1 MPMRSR
7 RRPRSRTA
15 FVLLAL
21 TSLVTACGT
30 MPSAGPG
37 TDCRALGPAP
47 VTEADAAAVSDE
59 LAIWL
64 ATAVE
69 YCGW

>member
-1 MPMRSR
+1 
-7 RRPRSRTA
+7 
-15 FVLLAL
+15 
-21 TSLVTACGT
+21 VTACGIT
-30 MPSAGPG
+30 PSAGPG

-47 VTEADAAAVSDE
+47 VTEADAAVVSDE

-64 ATAVE
+64 ATAVD